1 MIKSFSLKVILI
13 VNFSAPE
20 KEEKLHE
27 ILMVKPKNGFWT
39 VGRLN
44 GKSKDSPEAINSRL
58 FVGNLPAAG
67 VQLSKF
73 TEAFAKYGTVLDA
86 SLHNR

>member
-1 MIKSFSLKVILI
+1 
-13 VNFSAPE
+13 
-20 KEEKLHE
+20 
-27 ILMVKPKNGFWT
+27 MVKPKNGFWT
-39 VGRLN
+39 VGKLN

-86 SLHNR
+86 SLHNRYVFAGFLRCNFSQVLIYCTQE